1 MPQTGIFIFGQA
13 GQLLSERNL
22 SVLWHFFWKE
32 KDHFPVKF
40 MQERSWES

>member
-22 SVLWHFFWKE
+22 SVLWHFF
-32 KDHFPVKF
+32 
-40 MQERSWES
+40 